1 MKRLSELISKKVLN
15 IYLGKLEG
23 LVLDV
28 IFDDKYEKITRLTLV
43 DLDDEEYEVETRA
56 IYSTKDIVTIRNS
69 AKITPIISKTEK
81 RTNNPILKDVYSIT
95 GEYLGRLTD
104 IEIKDN
110 FAVNSFIT
118 EVVTFTPKQIVN
130 VKENIIVD
138 TQNKKVKLSHFKPK
152 HTMPRV
158 IKNTDDEKRVT
169 ILAPQIEALETS
181 PSTYTISSTPTP
193 QRILGTNDFLLGR
206 KADKTIYS
214 LNNDLIIRKDNLIT
228 KKHLELA
235 RKYGK
240 LAELTIFSKKA

>member
-43 DLDDEEYEVETRA
+43 DLDDEEYEVEARA

-81 RTNNPILKDVYSIT
+81 RTNNPILKNVYSIT

-152 HTMPRV
+152 HAMPRV

-169 ILAPQIEALETS
+169 ILAPQIEALEISTHTTS
-181 PSTYTISSTPTP
+181 QAPTP
-193 QRILGTNDFLLGR
+193 QKILGTNDFLLGR